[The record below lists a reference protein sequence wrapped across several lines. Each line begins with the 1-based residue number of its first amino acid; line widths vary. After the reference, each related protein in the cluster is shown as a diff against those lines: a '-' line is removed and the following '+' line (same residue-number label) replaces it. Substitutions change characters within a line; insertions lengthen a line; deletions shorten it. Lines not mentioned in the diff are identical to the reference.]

1 MRRDWSA
8 ARAKV
13 DEEGCCRNC
22 PTTWPLE
29 TAHVIGRA
37 RDRRE
42 NGKAVVDR
50 DSVIPLCTEC
60 HKDYDEGTLDILPL
74 LTPVEQARAVV
85 DAGGLITALRR
96 VTNER
101 NT

>member
-13 DEEGCCRNC
+13 DREGRCRNC
-22 PTTWPLE
+22 PNTWPLE

-42 NGKAVVDR
+42 NGKAIVDP
-50 DSVIPLCTEC
+50 DSVIPLCGDC
-60 HKDYDEGTLDILPL
+60 HRLYDLGQLDILPL
-74 LTPVEQARAVV
+74 LTTTEQARAVL
-85 DAGGLITALRR
+85 DADGMITALRR
-96 VTNER
+96 VTSER
-101 NT
+101 SV